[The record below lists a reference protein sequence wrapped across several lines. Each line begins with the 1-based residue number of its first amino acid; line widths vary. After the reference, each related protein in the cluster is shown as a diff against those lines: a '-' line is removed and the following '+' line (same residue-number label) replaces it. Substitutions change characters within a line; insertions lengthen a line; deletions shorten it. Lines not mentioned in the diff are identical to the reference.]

1 MIGQVVKI
9 GLVNLAKFG
18 AGSAAFLGSSAI
30 GNKAMEHYT
39 QKYSATHSNK
49 IYLGATAAVGTAIT
63 FLGNYVYDNYL
74 EQHVSPLLGES
85 EVDGATHTIVQ
96 IKAHL

>member
-1 MIGQVVKI
+1 MIGQIVKI

-18 AGSAAFLGSSAI
+18 AGSATFLGSNAI
-30 GNKAMEHYT
+30 GNKAMEYYT
-39 QKYSATHSNK
+39 QKYSATHANK

-85 EVDGATHTIVQ
+85 EVGADMHAVIIKTH
-96 IKAHL
+96 L